1 MAALGSH
8 AMRNALSQEE
18 IDRLFRKH
26 GGDTAQ
32 AIEEH
37 PATLYDFRRPDRIPK
52 DQVRA
57 VHLVHDFLARHLAA
71 SLGAYLRTYVTVTL
85 ASVEQLAF
93 GEFLGYLPTPTCIAH
108 VSVKP
113 LEGNAV
119 LEINP
124 SLVMPMLDIVLGGDG
139 KQVGDHN
146 RELTD
151 IERSVME
158 TIFRIVL
165 NDLRDAWT
173 GTQGLSFEVEDTET
187 QPQLMQILSPN
198 EAVVAIGFE
207 IAVDSARGMMN
218 FGVPSVIVK
227 MMGQK
232 LEQQWSV
239 KRQLGDERPTRRM
252 ESVLR
257 EIAVP
262 VEARVSGTGMSVREV
277 LDLAPNDVLSLGTPI
292 VRPVDLSVSTVNK
305 FVAQVV
311 ASGLRRAVLV
321 TQSAAGPDAETRS

>member
-1 MAALGSH
+1 
-8 AMRNALSQEE
+8 MRSALSQDE
-18 IDRLFRKH
+18 IDRLFKKRD
-26 GGDTAQ
+26 GVGTQGAP
-32 AIEEH
+32 AH

-71 SLGAYLRTYVTVTL
+71 SLGAYLRTYVTVSL

-108 VSVKP
+108 VAVKP
-113 LEGNAV
+113 MEGNAV

-139 KQVGDHN
+139 KHAADQSK
-146 RELTD
+146 ELTD

-165 NDLRDAWT
+165 LDLRDAWST
-173 GTQGLSFEVEDTET
+173 TKEASFEVEDTET

-198 EAVVAIGFE
+198 EAVVAISFE
-207 IAVDSARGMMN
+207 ITMDDARGTMN
-218 FGVPSVIVK
+218 FAMPSVMVK

-232 LEQQWSV
+232 LEQQWAV
-239 KRQLGDERPTRRM
+239 KKQSGGARPTRMM
-252 ESVLR
+252 ESLLR
-257 EIAVP
+257 DIDVP
-262 VEARVSGTGMSVREV
+262 LEARVGGGSLTVGDV
-277 LDLAPNDVLSLGTPI
+277 LDLAPNDILSLGAPVT
-292 VRPVDLSVSTVNK
+292 RPTDVLVSGVTK
-305 FVAQVV
+305 FAARVV
-311 ASGLRRAVLV
+311 TAGRRRAVQVLSREGDSNGA
-321 TQSAAGPDAETRS
+321 TQT